1 MGETVTLITRTVTGR
16 DADGNDVYS
25 DVTST
30 ASGGA
35 VFAPGG
41 STEQLQGQDLVV
53 SSPRFIWINVIP
65 NLTAVD
71 AIQRA
76 NGDKYEVTGTPEYY
90 VHPRTGRQVLQVNV
104 QKVTG

>member
-1 MGETVTLITRTVTGR
+1 MRETVTLITRTVTGR
-16 DADGNDVYS
+16 DADGSDAYS
-25 DVTST
+25 EVTST
-30 ASGGA
+30 AGGA

-53 SSPRFIWINVIP
+53 ESPRFIWVNTVP
-65 NLTAVD
+65 DLTAVD

-76 NGDKYEVTGTPEYY
+76 SGDKYEVTGTPEYY